1 MRERKVFY
9 KLLNLEDNLNY
20 LAITQKSYCFYITI
34 TFIGH
39 LLIKF
44 LQFIYNFF
52 KILYIIFN
60 EKQTRYV
67 NFGKRLSYIFIN
79 DKILSSLKVVYFKE
93 MNSL

>member
-9 KLLNLEDNLNY
+9 KLLNLEDSSNY

-44 LQFIYNFF
+44 L
-52 KILYIIFN
+52 
-60 EKQTRYV
+60 
-67 NFGKRLSYIFIN
+67 
-79 DKILSSLKVVYFKE
+79 
-93 MNSL
+93 